1 MNRRTTLTLTGMALM
16 GLAFG
21 ALPQLA
27 SGQQSDPFVGL
38 WQLNLAK
45 SKYTPGPAPKSQ
57 TLYVQGEGQ
66 NRKATAVGLD
76 AQGNPAATVFMHI
89 YDGQPHQTTAV
100 AGTLPYDSSAY
111 TRVNANTLN
120 FTRTKAG
127 KVVLT
132 GTSVVS
138 PDGKTYTVTTT
149 GTDADGRQVNN
160 VTVYD
165 KQ

>member
-27 SGQQSDPFVGL
+27 SGQQSDPFLGL

-45 SKYTPGPAPKSQ
+45 SKYSPGPAPKSQ

-66 NRKATAVGLD
+66 NRKATNVGLD
-76 AQGNPAATVFMHI
+76 AQGNSMATVFVHI
-89 YDGQPHQTTAV
+89 YDGQPHPTTAV
-100 AGTLPYDSSAY
+100 AGTLAYDSSAY

-132 GTSVVS
+132 GTSAVS